1 MAKDEVNIFEQNL
14 LKNHLSKNL
23 NFLFEFNNK
32 ITLGHS
38 CGIESV
44 DDITEGFFGLTAV
57 TGVPGK
63 GKTTFAVQAVI
74 HNVLVLKKP
83 VLYVSL
89 EVNKDML
96 ISKIISNRIKV
107 PIKRILKGQ
116 MNQRESEEY
125 IKCLNQLME
134 HDNLMILDT
143 TDASFENIEKGI
155 AYLKEKFLREEGV
168 AEEVLVVLDYLNIFY
183 DYGPDGGKEKEKS
196 DRVSRQ
202 MAEFI
207 KLKNETKS
215 NFIIITA
222 KNKQGYKTAELSSIK
237 GPNDLEYGFET
248 IISLEEVDEDF
259 PLSDY
264 PPNEKTLFESVNTL
278 MVIMKNRWG
287 ETNKK
292 IPLVFLPHLGEFVS
306 PE

>member
-1 MAKDEVNIFEQNL
+1 MSKENDSLFSATL
-14 LKNHLSKNL
+14 LNNHLKKNL

-38 CGIESV
+38 SGLDTV
-44 DDITEGFFGLTAV
+44 DEVTEGFFGLTAV

-74 HNVLVLKKP
+74 HNVLALRKP

-96 ISKIISNRIKV
+96 ISKIISNQIKV
-107 PIKRILKGQ
+107 PIKRILKGH
-116 MNQRESEEY
+116 MNQDESERY
-125 IKCLNQLME
+125 IECLENLMK

-143 TDASFENIEKGI
+143 KDASFENIEKGI
-155 AYLKEKFLREEGV
+155 AYLKEKFMREEGV
-168 AEEVLVVLDYLNIFY
+168 VEEVLVVLDYLNIFY

-207 KLKNETKS
+207 RMKNETKA

-222 KNKQGYKTAELSSIK
+222 KNKQGYKTAELASIK

-248 IISLEEVDEDF
+248 ILSLEDIDEDF
-259 PLSDY
+259 PISDY
-264 PPNEKTLFESVNTL
+264 PPTENTMFEPINTL
-278 MVIMKNRWG
+278 MVVMKNRWG
-287 ETNKK
+287 ETHKK
-292 IPLVFLPHLGEFVS
+292 IPLTFLPHLGEFRQ
-306 PE
+306 P